1 MDLSAKGGGSGFN
14 PVLIILGGA
23 VVLVGGYLISLLAPN
38 IMPVAA
44 SAEAGP
50 IDQLFRVMLFL
61 GGVVFVLV
69 EGLLILSI
77 VRFRA
82 RKGDTGDGANFN
94 GNVTL
99 EVIWTAIP
107 AIVVLFITFYSYNV
121 WVEIR
126 TPKNDEMVI
135 DTVGQRFIWSF
146 TYTDPLNRLAE
157 QPIEKQSFKDGILH
171 TYVGRPVRLRMTTPD
186 VNHAFWVPTM
196 RIKQDLLAGRT
207 TEISFTPTLA
217 GEYRI
222 VCTELCGSGHG
233 AMYSYIRVY
242 ETEQEWLATFIDPK
256 VDFILNPPDDPVLRG
271 QDALSSGTYA
281 CSGCHVLDAVGW
293 AGLTGP
299 SLNGVGDT
307 ATRRAQSRGLPS
319 AADYIAQSIRHPNA
333 YIVPGFNSGIMP
345 QFGPTVDQ
353 PATVDGAAYY
363 SMPDADLVNIVA
375 YLCMQTASGTSACGV
390 SEDGLSVD
398 KAVVEAAVA
407 AQSE

>member
-1 MDLSAKGGGSGFN
+1 MNLSAKGGGSGFN

-23 VVLVGGYLISLLAPN
+23 VVLVGGYLISLLAPSLL
-38 IMPVAA
+38 PLAA

-77 VRFRA
+77 IRFRA
-82 RKGDTGDGANFN
+82 RKGDTSDGAHFN

-107 AIVVLFITFYSYNV
+107 AIVVVFITLYSYNV

-126 TPKNDEMVI
+126 TPKNDELVI
-135 DTVGQRFIWSF
+135 DTLGQRFAWTF
-146 TYTDPLNRLAE
+146 TYEDPLNRLTE
-157 QPIEKQSFKDGILH
+157 QPIEKQVFTDSQLH
-171 TYVGRPVRLRMTTPD
+171 TYVGRPVRLVMETRD

-196 RIKQDLLAGRT
+196 RIKQDLLAGRE
-207 TEISFTPTLA
+207 TEITFTPTVP

-233 AMYSYIRVY
+233 AMFSYIHVY
-242 ETEQEWLATFIDPK
+242 ATEQEWLTAFVDPK
-256 VDFILNPPDDPVLRG
+256 VDFILNPPNDPVILG
-271 QDALSSGTYA
+271 EVLLTGLPCSS
-281 CSGCHVLDAVGW
+281 CHVQDNLGW

-307 ATRRAQSRGLPS
+307 AARRAQSRGLAS
-319 AADYIAQSIRHPNA
+319 AADYIAQSLRHPNA
-333 YIVPGFNSGIMP
+333 YIVPGFNAGIMP
-345 QFGPTVDQ
+345 QFGITADQ
-353 PATVDGAAYY
+353 PADSDAPAYY
-363 SMPDADLVNIVA
+363 QLTNEDLVNVVA
-375 YLCMQTASGTSACGV
+375 YLCTQTATGTSVCGV
-390 SEDGLSVD
+390 NEEGTGVD
-398 KAVVEAAVA
+398 IDLITAAVA

>member
-1 MDLSAKGGGSGFN
+1 MNLSAKGGGSGFN

-23 VVLVGGYLISLLAPN
+23 VVLVGGYLISLLAPSVL
-38 IMPVAA
+38 PLAA

-77 VRFRA
+77 IRFRA

-107 AIVVLFITFYSYNV
+107 AIVVVFITLYSYNV

-126 TPKNDEMVI
+126 APKNDALVI
-135 DTVGQRFIWSF
+135 DAVGQRFIWSF
-146 TYTDPLNRLAE
+146 TYSDPLNRLAE
-157 QPIEKQSFKDGILH
+157 FPIEKQEFKDGVLH
-171 TYVGRPVRLRMTTPD
+171 TYVGRPVRLVMQTSD

-196 RIKQDLLAGRT
+196 RIKQDLLAGRE
-207 TEISFTPTLA
+207 TEISFTPTVA
-217 GEYRI
+217 GRYRI

-233 AMYSYIRVY
+233 AMYSYIQVY
-242 ETEQEWLATFIDPK
+242 ETEQEWLASFIDVR
-256 VDFILNPPDDPVLRG
+256 VDRIVNPPDDPVEKGLNTLA
-271 QDALSSGTYA
+271 DNAYP

-299 SLNGVGDT
+299 SLNGIGDT
-307 ATRRAQSRGLPS
+307 AARRAQSRGLPS
-319 AADYIAQSIRHPNA
+319 AADYLAQSIRHPNA
-333 YIVPGFNSGIMP
+333 YTVPGYNANVMP
-345 QFGPTVDQ
+345 QFGATTEE
-353 PATVDGAAYY
+353 PATVEGAYY
-363 SMPDADLVNIVA
+363 LAMSDEDLTNIVA
-375 YLCMQTASGTSACGV
+375 YLCTQTATGTSVCGV
-390 SEDGLSVD
+390 NEEGAGVD
-398 KAVVEAAVA
+398 INIVTEAVA